1 MNPPRAVDPLS
12 ILRRFAPGTPLR
24 TAAELVVRQG
34 TGALVLLASG
44 KLVDAVSSGGF
55 MLRDAKFTAQ
65 RLAELAKMD
74 AGIVVSGNCQ
84 EILRANVHFIPDSS
98 IQTSETGTRFRTAE
112 RLAKQ
117 TGFPVLAISEE
128 GRRVAVV
135 FTGDER
141 FELRSPTVLHAE
153 GNQSLSSLERLRR
166 RLQYAEDRLTRLEV
180 DDVATTRDVV
190 HVLQRAEL
198 VLRLGQDLERTLVEL
213 GGDGHL
219 IEVQATD
226 LLDGVEELAELIF
239 GDYTRRR
246 KRTASVARLLAK
258 IPTEELHDADG
269 MAEALGLGDVDAGCR
284 PRGIRA
290 LAAVPRLPDSVK
302 DTLIGHFKSLPKL
315 LMASTID
322 LGHVDGVGPA
332 RAQQLR
338 NYLDRLQQYGT
349 SFAMAD

>member
-1 MNPPRAVDPLS
+1 MNPRRAVDPLN

-44 KLVDAVSSGGF
+44 KQADAVCSGGF
-55 MLRDAKFTAQ
+55 VLREARFTAQ

-74 AGIVVSGNCQ
+74 AGIVVSDDIS
-84 EILRANVHFIPDSS
+84 EIRRANVHFIPDSS

-117 TGFPVLAISEE
+117 TGHPVLAISEE

-135 FTGDER
+135 FTGEER
-141 FELRSPTVLHAE
+141 YELRNATALHAE

-166 RLQYAEDRLTRLEV
+166 RLQSAEDRLTRLEV
-180 DDVATTRDVV
+180 DDTVTTRDVV

-198 VLRLGQDLERTLVEL
+198 VNRVAKDLERTLVEL

-219 IEVQATD
+219 ISVQAAD
-226 LLDGVEELAELIF
+226 LLDGVDDLAELTYE
-239 GDYTRRR
+239 DYSRR
-246 KRTASVARLLAK
+246 KRTVPVARLLAE
-258 IPTEELHDADG
+258 IPTEDLHDTEAV
-269 MAEALGLGDVDAGCR
+269 AEALKLGPVDAACT
-284 PRGIRA
+284 PRGVRA
-290 LAAVPRLPDSVK
+290 LSAVPRLPDSVEQA
-302 DTLIGHFKSLPKL
+302 LIGHFKTLPKM
-315 LMASTID
+315 LMASADD
-322 LGHVDGVGPA
+322 LAQVEGVGPA

-338 NYLDRLQQYGT
+338 SYLERLLQHGT
-349 SFAMAD
+349 PFALPE

>member
-65 RLAELAKMD
+65 RIAELAKMD
-74 AGIVVSGNCQ
+74 AGIVVSGDCQ

-141 FELRSPTVLHAE
+141 FVLKPAAKKPAAKKPAAKKPAAKKPAAGSRRRRSRRRRSRRRRSP
-153 GNQSLSSLERLRR
+153 RR
-166 RLQYAEDRLTRLEV
+166 RS
-180 DDVATTRDVV
+180 
-190 HVLQRAEL
+190 
-198 VLRLGQDLERTLVEL
+198 
-213 GGDGHL
+213 
-219 IEVQATD
+219 
-226 LLDGVEELAELIF
+226 
-239 GDYTRRR
+239 RRR
-246 KRTASVARLLAK
+246 RSPRRRSPRRPRSPRRRSPASPAKKPAAKKPAAKTAGEPPTRPRDAAPVRRRRQPAPPKRRSRKAKVPFKVGDKVVYPHHGAATVVKKFRREHNGVMTDYFELEIATATNDRC
-258 IPTEELHDADG
+258 IPNREGSRTGSSAGDIQERGTEEWG
-269 MAEALGLGDVDAGCR
+269 R
-284 PRGIRA
+284 W
-290 LAAVPRLPDSVK
+290 
-302 DTLIGHFKSLPKL
+302 
-315 LMASTID
+315 
-322 LGHVDGVGPA
+322 
-332 RAQQLR
+332 
-338 NYLDRLQQYGT
+338 
-349 SFAMAD
+349 